1 MVYFYWNGHS
11 LFRWHTLQHS
21 VTIIIQTD
29 ASGTLGCGAV
39 FVTLEWQPL
48 SIMAKELVP
57 IVCSCAVWGPKLA
70 QKPVL
75 FQCDNLSLVTALNKG
90 TCKDKLV
97 MQLLRILTFFVAHF
111 DIHITSTH
119 IAGTLNVSADH
130 LSRFEMPSYFSLNP
144 QATRQPTPLPQPL
157 IQLLSATGPEW
168 TSPLFRKLFSDTLAM
183 V

>member
-29 ASGTLGCGAV
+29 ASWTLGCGAV
-39 FVTLEWQPL
+39 FGNLWLQWKWPLEWQPL

-57 IVCSCAVWGPKLA
+57 IVSSCAVWGLKLV

-75 FQCDNLSLVTALNKG
+75 FQCDNLSLVTALKKAHAKTSWSCNYWES
-90 TCKDKLV
+90 LHF
-97 MQLLRILTFFVAHF
+97 LLPTLTYTFRYHLLLAIPC
-111 DIHITSTH
+111 IHSSFKYDSTLLGH
-119 IAGTLNVSADH
+119 ASFY
-130 LSRFEMPSYFSLNP
+130 SYCMPSFL
-144 QATRQPTPLPQPL
+144 L
-157 IQLLSATGPEW
+157 I
-168 TSPLFRKLFSDTLAM
+168 RKHSYE

>member
-1 MVYFYWNGHS
+1 MAYP
-11 LFRWHTLQHS
+11 LTLHDHHNSDCS

-39 FVTLEWQPL
+39 FGNLWLQWKWPSEWQPL

-97 MQLLRILTFFVAHF
+97 MQLLRILTFLLL
-111 DIHITSTH
+111 
-119 IAGTLNVSADH
+119 TLTYTLH
-130 LSRFEMPSYFSLNP
+130 PPTLQGPLMY
-144 QATRQPTPLPQPL
+144 QPTIYHDLKCLL
-157 IQLLSATGPEW
+157 IFL
-168 TSPLFRKLFSDTLAM
+168 
-183 V
+183 